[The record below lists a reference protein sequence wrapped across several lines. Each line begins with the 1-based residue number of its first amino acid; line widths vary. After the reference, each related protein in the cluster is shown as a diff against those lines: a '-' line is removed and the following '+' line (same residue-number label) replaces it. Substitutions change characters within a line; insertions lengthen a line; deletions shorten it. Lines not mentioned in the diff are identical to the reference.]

1 MTHIQKMAPGPP
13 ETMAV
18 ATPTMLPVPMV
29 PASAVHMLWNWLMAM
44 SSLLVWAVT
53 SLLVNTA
60 PMVCRIQWPTRRNWK
75 PPVRNVIHRP
85 VQNSSASPMGPQT
98 MPLTTPLIFVIHSTI
113 RFPLY
118 TQKPSGTRAALFSP
132 SAPRILFFSQEQLF
146 AIRKLYH
153 IFPARARFFSHFML
167 HFHPSC
173 PEMNF
178 IMV

>member
-1 MTHIQKMAPGPP
+1 MAMTHIQKMAPGPP

-75 PPVRNVIHRP
+75 PPVRKVIHRP

-98 MPLTTPLIFVIHSTI
+98 MPLTIPLIFVIHSTI

-118 TQKPSGTRAALFSP
+118 TQKPSGTRAALFP
-132 SAPRILFFSQEQLF
+132 PVPRASCS
-146 AIRKLYH
+146 
-153 IFPARARFFSHFML
+153 SHENNCL
-167 HFHPSC
+167 Q
-173 PEMNF
+173 
-178 IMV
+178 

>member
-1 MTHIQKMAPGPP
+1 MAMTHIQKMAPGPP

-85 VQNSSASPMGPQT
+85 VQNSSARPMGPQT
-98 MPLTTPLIFVIHSTI
+98 MPLTALLTVVIHSTI
-113 RFPLY
+113 LYPLY
-118 TQKPSGTRAALFSP
+118 TQKCGQNLPKGSARKKLSCSVHASCTEDDALSFCL
-132 SAPRILFFSQEQLF
+132 RD
-146 AIRKLYH
+146 
-153 IFPARARFFSHFML
+153 
-167 HFHPSC
+167 
-173 PEMNF
+173 
-178 IMV
+178 